1 MCVCVVQNVSLLFIV
16 GKASKNEVHTVRGSL
31 GTRHTHYSRGVCGG
45 GGGGG
50 KPGNE
55 AKYVALGVCI
65 VLSIPSFRGKYML
78 L

>member
-1 MCVCVVQNVSLLFIV
+1 MYCKMSRHKHYSVCVW
-16 GKASKNEVHTVRGSL
+16 GG
-31 GTRHTHYSRGVCGG
+31 GG

-55 AKYVALGVCI
+55 AKDVALGVCI

-78 L
+78 GVY